1 MSVTSVYPNVS
12 PYVGNPATDMLKR
25 ENARREIIAPVSHAE
40 QQAAGQGVVS
50 EDKSRNQSQNQALTY
65 DIELKNRGTELRQAI
80 EGRNQDQQ
88 GQSNHGSQ
96 HGQSEQQS
104 SQQNSQQQASDQSS
118 RGQQSFQQSNQQ
130 QSGSQDPSERRG
142 ATPQQLSVEEL
153 EQLDW
158 LQQRD
163 DEVRQHERAHASVG
177 GQHAGAPSY
186 DFKRG
191 PDGGQYAVGGEV
203 PIDVSP
209 VADDPAA
216 TIQKMQQVR
225 RAVLAPAE
233 PSGAD
238 RSIAAQAAMQEA
250 VARQELAAKAIES
263 QTTQGSTDDSTD
275 SAESATV
282 SPSESNPW
290 KGRDFR
296 GLNQDELM
304 QLRTQVIH
312 QFYQT
317 ATVPADRP
325 LRLTA

>member
-12 PYVGNPATDMLKR
+12 PYVGNPATDMLRR
-25 ENARREIIAPVSHAE
+25 ENARREVIAPVAHTE
-40 QQAAGQGVVS
+40 QQPAGQGVVA
-50 EDKSRNQSQNQALTY
+50 EDKSRNQPQPLTY
-65 DIELKNRGTELRQAI
+65 DLELKNRGTELRQAI
-80 EGRNQDQQ
+80 EGRQQDQQ
-88 GQSNHGSQ
+88 GSQHNGSQ
-96 HGQSEQQS
+96 QGQSEQQS
-104 SQQNSQQQASDQSS
+104 SQQHNQQHASDQPSSGQQGFQQSSQQQA
-118 RGQQSFQQSNQQ
+118 
-130 QSGSQDPSERRG
+130 GSEGSPERRG
-142 ATPQQLSVEEL
+142 ATAQQLSVEEL
-153 EQLDW
+153 EQLEW

-177 GQHAGAPSY
+177 GQYAGAPSY

-209 VADDPAA
+209 IADDPAA

-225 RAVLAPAE
+225 RAALAPAE

-250 VARQELAAKAIES
+250 VARQELAAQAIES
-263 QTTQGSTDDSTD
+263 QTTQGSDGTED
-275 SAESATV
+275 SAGSPTATA
-282 SPSESNPW
+282 SPSETNSL
-290 KGRDFR
+290 KGRDYR
-296 GLNQDELM
+296 ALNQDELM

-317 ATVPADRP
+317 STVPADRP
-325 LRLTA
+325 LRLTT

>member
-12 PYVGNPATDMLKR
+12 PYVGNPATDMLRR
-25 ENARREIIAPVSHAE
+25 ENARREVIAPVAHTE
-40 QQAAGQGVVS
+40 QQPAGQGVVA
-50 EDKSRNQSQNQALTY
+50 EDKSRNQPQPLTY
-65 DIELKNRGTELRQAI
+65 DLELKNRGTELRQAI
-80 EGRNQDQQ
+80 EGRQQDPQH
-88 GQSNHGSQ
+88 NGSQ
-96 HGQSEQQS
+96 QGQSEQQS
-104 SQQNSQQQASDQSS
+104 SQQHNQQHASDQPSSGQQGFQQSSQQQA
-118 RGQQSFQQSNQQ
+118 
-130 QSGSQDPSERRG
+130 GSEGSPERRG
-142 ATPQQLSVEEL
+142 ATAQQLSVEEL
-153 EQLDW
+153 EQLEW

-177 GQHAGAPSY
+177 GQYAGAPSY

-209 VADDPAA
+209 IADDPAA

-225 RAVLAPAE
+225 RAALAPAE

-250 VARQELAAKAIES
+250 VARQELAAQAIES
-263 QTTQGSTDDSTD
+263 QTTQGSDGTED
-275 SAESATV
+275 SAGSPTATA
-282 SPSESNPW
+282 SPSETNSL
-290 KGRDFR
+290 KGRDYR
-296 GLNQDELM
+296 ALNQDELM

-317 ATVPADRP
+317 STVPADRP

>member
-25 ENARREIIAPVSHAE
+25 ENARREVIAPVAQTE
-40 QQAAGQGVVS
+40 QQAAGQGVIS
-50 EDKSRNQSQNQALTY
+50 EDKSRNQPQNQALTY

-96 HGQSEQQS
+96 HSQSEQQS
-104 SQQNSQQQASDQSS
+104 SQQNSQQQASDQPSS
-118 RGQQSFQQSNQQ
+118 GQQSFQQSNQQ
-130 QSGSQDPSERRG
+130 QSESQDPSERRG
-142 ATPQQLSVEEL
+142 APPQQLSAEEL

-158 LQQRD
+158 LQRRD

-209 VADDPAA
+209 VTDDPAA

-225 RAVLAPAE
+225 RAALAPAE

-250 VARQELAAKAIES
+250 VARQELAAEAIES
-263 QTTQGSTDDSTD
+263 QTSQGATNESTD
-275 SAESATV
+275 SAESATAN
-282 SPSESNPW
+282 PRESNALQ
-290 KGRDFR
+290 GRDFR
-296 GLNQDELM
+296 ALNQDELM

-317 ATVPADRP
+317 LTVPADRP